1 MKNGTSIKKVD
12 RNQYRMS
19 HLGASSP
26 QADDRELAAF
36 ALIRATPQ
44 ERELPSFA
52 SCATSFSARGTTEFL
67 PPLVVGVKA

>member
-1 MKNGTSIKKVD
+1 MKSGTSIKKVD

-36 ALIRATPQ
+36 ATPPK
-44 ERELPSFA
+44 EPA
-52 SCATSFSARGTTEFL
+52 AARTAA
-67 PPLVVGVKA
+67 PK